1 MKFWRRSGGRDS
13 VMNVGLV
20 VLLLSLLAGSAG
32 AQEAKVPI
40 QSETT
45 LHSQSNLVLVPTL
58 VKDAKGHVLY
68 GLQAKDFVIED
79 DGVKQKVQLDQAAE
93 FEAVSL
99 VLAIQRGRRAS
110 YEFARMQGL
119 SSMLEPLFS
128 QEKTEVAIVE
138 FDGEVELVRDFT
150 NDSSSIAQDL
160 KKLESGDGG
169 AAILDAAYYSEKLLE
184 KTPKERRRVV
194 LLISETRDH
203 GSVRAKK
210 IDDVVTLFGNG
221 NTVVYTLAFS
231 PSISNVLDTM
241 RGNNANEMKAAPDI
255 LAPLIMAGQAMRTNT
270 PKAIASMT
278 GGEYE
283 LFKTRKGFETLMN
296 DFDNHLHSRYLL
308 SFEPKDPKPG
318 LHQLRVRL
326 KEQGNG
332 DVLARGSYW
341 AQGTP

>member
-1 MKFWRRSGGRDS
+1 MKL
-13 VMNVGLV
+13 GLV
-20 VLLLSLLAGSAG
+20 VLLFSLLAGTAG
-32 AQEAKVPI
+32 AQEPKDRLP
-40 QSETT
+40 SETT
-45 LHSQSNLVLVPTL
+45 LHSQSNLVVVPAL
-58 VKDAKGHVLY
+58 VKDAKGHIRY

-79 DGVKQKVQLDQAAE
+79 DGVAQKVQLDEEAE
-93 FEAVSL
+93 SEAVSL
-99 VLAIQRGRRAS
+99 VIAIQRGGRAS

-119 SSMLEPLFS
+119 SSMLDPLFA
-128 QEKTEVAIVE
+128 QEQTEVAIVE
-138 FDGEVELVRDFT
+138 FDSEVELVRDFT
-150 NDSSSIAQDL
+150 KDANSIAQDL

-169 AAILDAAYYSEKLLE
+169 AAILDAVYYSEKLLE
-184 KTPKERRRVV
+184 KTPKEHHRVL

-203 GSVRAKK
+203 GSVWAKK
-210 IDDVVTLFGNG
+210 IDDVVSLLGNS

-241 RGNNANEMKAAPDI
+241 RGNNINEMHAGPD
-255 LAPLIMAGQAMRTNT
+255 LMAPLIMAVQAMRKNT
-270 PKAIASMT
+270 PKAIASIT

-283 LFKTRKGFETLMN
+283 LFKSRKGFETLMN

-326 KEQGNG
+326 KEGANG

-341 AQGTP
+341 AQASP